1 MRPAQT
7 ELGLSRVGLP
17 AWLDPVAAVADGVR
31 GDQLSR
37 FLPPPEGGRDSAVL
51 ILLGGDAAP
60 GHTQPGQRPGEVL
73 LIQRAHTLNSHPGQP
88 AFPGGAT
95 DPEDGGPVGTALRE
109 AVEETGVDPAGVQPF
124 ATLPALFL
132 PPSGFVVTPVL
143 GWWREPSPVR
153 AVDAAEVRSVHR
165 VTLDD
170 LVAPANRVLARHP
183 SGFVG
188 PAFRVQGLFVWGFTA
203 GLLARLVSL
212 SGWEQPWDRTVP
224 VDLPELDLPEL
235 DVPAPDRS

>member
-1 MRPAQT
+1 MRTDPVPT
-7 ELGLSRVGLP
+7 GLGLSREGLP
-17 AWLDPVAAVADGVR
+17 AWLEPVAAVADGVR
-31 GDQLSR
+31 GDQLSS

-51 ILLGGDAAP
+51 ILLGGEAAP
-60 GHTQPGQRPGEVL
+60 GRAQAGQAPGEVL
-73 LIQRAHTLNSHPGQP
+73 LIQRAVTLNSHPGQP
-88 AFPGGAT
+88 AFPGGAS
-95 DPEDGGPVGTALRE
+95 DPGDDGPVGTALRE

-124 ATLPALFL
+124 ALLPELFL
-132 PPSGFVVTPVL
+132 PPSGFVVTPVVA
-143 GWWREPSPVR
+143 WWRAPSPVR

-203 GLLARLVSL
+203 GLLSRLVTL
-212 SGWEQPWDRTVP
+212 SGWELPWDRTDP
-224 VDLPELDLPEL
+224 VELPSGEGRDL
-235 DVPAPDRS
+235 R